1 MIDFLSNLAAAV
13 GCAVLIFGTL
23 ALIWMVED
31 TNSRVRQ
38 IQDTLARMERE
49 DEEEDEEE

>member
-1 MIDFLSNLAAAV
+1 
-13 GCAVLIFGTL
+13 
-23 ALIWMVED
+23 MVED